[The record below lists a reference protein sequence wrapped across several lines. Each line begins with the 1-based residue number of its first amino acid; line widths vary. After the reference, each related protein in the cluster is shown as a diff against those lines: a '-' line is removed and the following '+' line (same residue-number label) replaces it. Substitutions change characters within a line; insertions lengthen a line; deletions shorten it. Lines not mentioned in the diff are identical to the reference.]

1 MVKVSI
7 TWATDFWLPTRWTFH
22 LEFFLW
28 FGLRLEISGN
38 LVIQILQLVFHLD
51 YILDITFLIIDCF
64 INRLLLLVL
73 ERKLRGKL
81 LVHLHLNILVKVNV
95 TDLVTALNA
104 ERGVLQRWDIIAWL
118 SQRHVPFLVDYLCW
132 RSSAP
137 SIFHFNFRLLLF
149 IFIFFIARWYSRNL
163 EFGVIFLLLIGG
175 SCSIVILVSWS
186 LHAKHRSH
194 LHLNQL
200 NCVF

>member
-104 ERGVLQRWDIIAWL
+104 ERGVLKRWDIIAWL